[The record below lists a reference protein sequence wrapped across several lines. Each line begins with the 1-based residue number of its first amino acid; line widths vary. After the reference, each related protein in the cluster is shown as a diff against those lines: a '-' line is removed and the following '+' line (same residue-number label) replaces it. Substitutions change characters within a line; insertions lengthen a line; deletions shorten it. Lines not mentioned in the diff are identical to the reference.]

1 MERENAEEDKKLF
14 LAFEQ
19 GLPHFHTVLS
29 PAYSVAIPALLNKY
43 LWILA
48 EGRVFCKLSHYMF
61 IS

>member
-43 LWILA
+43 L
-48 EGRVFCKLSHYMF
+48 
-61 IS
+61 

>member
-43 LWILA
+43 LWKKWTLYVHFL
-48 EGRVFCKLSHYMF
+48 EVSGVW
-61 IS
+61 